1 MPPEAEE
8 KKETSQ
14 PKSGSKKLIILIAI
28 VAVLLAGGGAGAY
41 FFFFKGSGG
50 EQADSSKKEKEHENI
65 VQEMDT
71 FLVNLVDPGGKRFLK
86 ITMKMKLSSPPAQEE
101 FKNRQFEMRD
111 LVLMLLTSKEYDE
124 VSKPEDK
131 VTLKKDILASLNK
144 VMHKGQVLD
153 VYFTDFLV
161 Q

>member
-8 KKETSQ
+8 QKETSK

-28 VAVLLAGGGAGAY
+28 AAVLLAGGGTGAY
-41 FFFFKGSGG
+41 FLFSKSSGG
-50 EQADSSKKEKEHENI
+50 EQGDAPKKEKEHENI

-86 ITMKMKLSSPPAQEE
+86 VTMKMKLNSPQAQDE
-101 FKNRQFEMRD
+101 FKGRQFEMRD
-111 LVLMLLTSKEYDE
+111 IVLMLLTSKEYEE

-131 VTLKKDILASLNK
+131 ITLKKDILTSLNRA
-144 VMHKGQVLD
+144 MRKGQVVD